1 MGFGSFLK
9 KSTGVDYLK
18 GDAKITS
25 TTTQQVASKKTKTS
39 SKQDDKFAKSVEQSL
54 KKINDQIE
62 DLLEKLRVR
71 RSL

>member
-1 MGFGSFLK
+1 MGSFLK
-9 KSTGVDYLK
+9 KSTGVSYLK
-18 GDAKITS
+18 GDVK
-25 TTTQQVASKKTKTS
+25 TTVAPEQTASKKPLKSS
-39 SKQDDKFAKSVEQSL
+39 SKQDDKFVKSVEQSL